1 MAKEKPKK
9 RTTTAPK
16 AAKKSARSGG
26 TGTKKKSR
34 PVKRAKEDRKARTK
48 ISPALRKPK
57 PTVTPGV
64 AKEGPSARGVEGLPL
79 FDNADHAEDTGTVAV
94 ARKTRGAGKRTVVK
108 TKPVRAARTREADL
122 AAAEPD
128 AELTA
133 EPTAEPAAIEE
144 AVPTETE
151 PEAPP
156 AQAGRRTKG
165 KKVYETAETIA
176 RRQREISIS
185 EFFAKNRHLLGFDSL
200 PKALVTA
207 VKEAV
212 DNSLDACEEAGIL
225 PDLLVDIREIAE
237 NRYRVI
243 VGDSGPGIVKAQ
255 VPKIF
260 GKLLYGSKF
269 HVLKQARGQQ
279 GIGISAAVMYSQ
291 LTTGKPARV
300 ITRTNQR
307 QPAHVYELQIHT
319 KTNTPVIV
327 SEGTLDWERP
337 HGTQVEIELLASY
350 KKGQRSVDEYLHQ
363 VAMANP
369 HAEIVYRAP
378 KDPEVVYKRLT
389 NMLPVEAKAIKPHPH
404 GIEVGVLLDML
415 KVAHGRNIKGFLEHE
430 FSRMSSRTSLEVL
443 AAAKIPPSASLKK
456 ITREQGDE
464 LVRAFSAA
472 KIMKPPTDCL
482 SPIGEELLLHS
493 VQRETE
499 PEFFTAVTRPPAVYR
514 GNPFQIEAALAY
526 GGPVLPAEEIVRL
539 YRFANRAPLVYQQS
553 ACAITHSV
561 MNTAWRSYGVAQAKG
576 ALPAGPVLVVVH
588 IASAWVPFTSESKE
602 AIAHYPEIIKEI
614 KLVLQECGRRLSRFI
629 RRGAKAKEE
638 AKKRSY
644 IEQYIPHIGV
654 ALKEILALS
663 DKEEGRVVDTLR
675 ETLEK
680 SRAF

>member
-1 MAKEKPKK
+1 MAKKKPKGK
-9 RTTTAPK
+9 GAKTAR
-16 AAKKSARSGG
+16 KSAVKDARKTAARTARGA
-26 TGTKKKSR
+26 TGTDTRTEGAGGKKNAAPQK
-34 PVKRAKEDRKARTK
+34 PAAAVED
-48 ISPALRKPK
+48 
-57 PTVTPGV
+57 
-64 AKEGPSARGVEGLPL
+64 LPL
-79 FDNADHAEDTGTVAV
+79 FAHTEEQREAPAAPPKKTAPRGAASVTEPVSIDVPLDAPKEEEGAPKRGKG
-94 ARKTRGAGKRTVVK
+94 RKT
-108 TKPVRAARTREADL
+108 
-122 AAAEPD
+122 
-128 AELTA
+128 
-133 EPTAEPAAIEE
+133 
-144 AVPTETE
+144 
-151 PEAPP
+151 
-156 AQAGRRTKG
+156 
-165 KKVYETAETIA
+165 YETAESIGK
-176 RRQREISIS
+176 RQREISIS

-225 PDLLVDIREIAE
+225 PDLLVEIGEIAE
-237 NRYRVI
+237 NRYRVVI
-243 VGDSGPGIVKAQ
+243 GDSGPGIVKAQ

-300 ITRTNQR
+300 ITRTGPK

-319 KTNTPVIV
+319 KTNTPVIL

-337 HGTQVEIELLASY
+337 HGTQVEIELLATY

-369 HAEIVYRAP
+369 HARIVYRAP
-378 KDPEVVYKRLT
+378 KDPELVYERLS
-389 NMLPVEAKAIKPHPH
+389 NRLPVEAKAIRPHPH
-404 GIEVGVLLDML
+404 GIELGVLLDML
-415 KVAHGRNIKGFLEHE
+415 KVTHARNIKGFLEHE
-430 FSRMSSRTSLEVL
+430 FSRMSAKTSLEVL
-443 AAAKIPPSASLKK
+443 AAVKIPPTTSPKK
-456 ITREQGDE
+456 ITREQGDD
-464 LVRAFSAA
+464 LIRAFGAA

-493 VQRETE
+493 VKREAD
-499 PEFFTAVTRPPAVYR
+499 PHFLTAVTRPPAVYR
-514 GNPFQIEAALAY
+514 GNPFQIEAAIAY
-526 GGPVLPAEEIVRL
+526 GGPMLPAEEIVRL

-553 ACAITHSV
+553 ACAMTHSV
-561 MNTAWRSYGVAQAKG
+561 MNTAWKSYGVAQSKG
-576 ALPAGPVLVVVH
+576 ALPAGPLLIVVH

-614 KLVLQECGRRLSRFI
+614 KLALQECGRQLNRFI

-663 DKEEGRVVDTLR
+663 EKEEGRVVDTLR
-675 ETLEK
+675 DTLEK
-680 SRAF
+680 SRTF

>member
-1 MAKEKPKK
+1 MPKQQSKKKPKTAGEPK
-9 RTTTAPK
+9 R
-16 AAKKSARSGG
+16 KSKDEPR
-26 TGTKKKSR
+26 KSR
-34 PVKRAKEDRKARTK
+34 TESAPAARKKR
-48 ISPALRKPK
+48 
-57 PTVTPGV
+57 G
-64 AKEGPSARGVEGLPL
+64 RGERSVEELPL
-79 FDNADHAEDTGTVAV
+79 FAQRSAKIEPAEEGDVQPA
-94 ARKTRGAGKRTVVK
+94 AERAKAEPSM
-108 TKPVRAARTREADL
+108 KPVAAGPAPETAAVEELSRT
-122 AAAEPD
+122 P
-128 AELTA
+128 
-133 EPTAEPAAIEE
+133 
-144 AVPTETE
+144 
-151 PEAPP
+151 
-156 AQAGRRTKG
+156 KG
-165 KKVYETAETIA
+165 KKTYETAETIA

-200 PKALVTA
+200 AKALVTA

-225 PDLLVDIREIAE
+225 PDLTVEIREVSE
-237 NRYRVI
+237 DRYRV
-243 VGDSGPGIVKAQ
+243 VVADSGPGIVKAQ

-291 LTTGKPARV
+291 LTTGKAAKV
-300 ITRTNQR
+300 ITKTNPR
-307 QPAHVYELQIHT
+307 QIAHVYELQIHT

-327 SEGTLDWERP
+327 SEGTQDWDRP

-369 HAEIVYRAP
+369 HAEIVYRPP
-378 KDPEVVYKRLT
+378 KDPEIVYQRLS
-389 NMLPVEAKAIKPHPH
+389 NNLPVEAKAIRPHPH
-404 GIEVGVLLDML
+404 GIELGVLLDMM
-415 KVAHGRNIKGFLEHE
+415 KVTHARNIKGFLEHE
-430 FSRMSSRTSLEVL
+430 FSRMSAKTSLEVL
-443 AAAKIPPSASLKK
+443 SSARISPSASPKK
-456 ITREQGDE
+456 VTREQADALIRSFG
-464 LVRAFSAA
+464 AA

-482 SPIGEELLLHS
+482 SPIGEELLVHS
-493 VQRETE
+493 VAREAE

-526 GGPVLPAEEIVRL
+526 GGPMLPEDEIVRL

-553 ACAITHSV
+553 ACAITNSV
-561 MNTAWRSYGVAQAKG
+561 MNTAWKSYGVSQAKG
-576 ALPAGPVLVVVH
+576 ALPSGPMLVVVH

-614 KLVLQECGRRLSRFI
+614 KLALQECGRRLARYI
-629 RRGAKAKEE
+629 RRGARAKEE

-654 ALKEILALS
+654 ALKEILALTE
-663 DKEEGRVVDTLR
+663 KEEGRIVNTLR
-675 ETLEK
+675 DTLEK

>member
-1 MAKEKPKK
+1 MATKKPKK
-9 RTTTAPK
+9 
-16 AAKKSARSGG
+16 KSAKGAGARSSRGTRKTNARASGSAGQKRTSGG
-26 TGTKKKSR
+26 K
-34 PVKRAKEDRKARTK
+34 
-48 ISPALRKPK
+48 PAAAL
-57 PTVTPGV
+57 
-64 AKEGPSARGVEGLPL
+64 EGLPL
-79 FDNADHAEDTGTVAV
+79 FEHTEEPREVPAAPPKRTAPAGAASVVEPGAASVVEPGAADLPLDAGEEEAPA
-94 ARKTRGAGKRTVVK
+94 ARKR
-108 TKPVRAARTREADL
+108 
-122 AAAEPD
+122 
-128 AELTA
+128 
-133 EPTAEPAAIEE
+133 
-144 AVPTETE
+144 
-151 PEAPP
+151 
-156 AQAGRRTKG
+156 KG
-165 KKVYETAETIA
+165 KKGYETAETIG

-225 PDLLVDIREIAE
+225 PDLLVEIAEIAE
-237 NRYRVI
+237 NRYRVVI
-243 VGDSGPGIVKAQ
+243 GDSGPGIVKAQ

-300 ITRTNQR
+300 ITRTAPK

-327 SEGTLDWERP
+327 SEGTLEWERP
-337 HGTQVEIELLASY
+337 HGTQVEIELLATY

-369 HAEIVYRAP
+369 HARIVYRAP
-378 KDPEVVYKRLT
+378 KDPELVYERLT
-389 NMLPVEAKAIKPHPH
+389 NRLPVEAKAIRPHPH
-404 GIEVGVLLDML
+404 GIELGVLLDML
-415 KVAHGRNIKGFLEHE
+415 KVTHARNIKGFLEHE
-430 FSRMSSRTSLEVL
+430 FSRMSAKTSLEVL
-443 AAAKIPPSASLKK
+443 ASVKLAPSTSPKK
-456 ITREQGDE
+456 ITREQGDD
-464 LVRAFSAA
+464 LIRAFGAA

-493 VQRETE
+493 VKRETD

-514 GNPFQIEAALAY
+514 GNPFQIEAAIAY
-526 GGPVLPAEEIVRL
+526 GGPMLPADEIVRL

-553 ACAITHSV
+553 ACAMTNSV
-561 MNTAWRSYGVAQAKG
+561 MNTAWKSYGVAQSKG
-576 ALPAGPVLVVVH
+576 ALPAGPLLIVVH

-614 KLVLQECGRRLSRFI
+614 KLALQECGRQLNRFI

-663 DKEEGRVVDTLR
+663 EKEEDRVVDTLR
-675 ETLEK
+675 DTLEK
-680 SRAF
+680 SRSF